1 MSNLLIKLAFSVL
14 IHYGYDDMMMMM
26 MIKFITIIIIIII
39 IIIIVVVVV
48 VVVWPSSLIFSGYLS
63 HVSAASHSLE
73 TRYEQYQGWLKTVI
87 IS

>member
-1 MSNLLIKLAFSVL
+1 
-14 IHYGYDDMMMMM
+14 MMMIMM
-26 MIKFITIIIIIII
+26 IIKFITIIIIIII
-39 IIIIVVVVV
+39 IIIIVVVVVVVV

-73 TRYEQYQGWLKTVI
+73 TRYEQYQGWLTTVI

>member
-1 MSNLLIKLAFSVL
+1 
-14 IHYGYDDMMMMM
+14 MMMMM
-26 MIKFITIIIIIII
+26 IIIKFITIIIIIII
-39 IIIIVVVVV
+39 IIIVV

>member
-1 MSNLLIKLAFSVL
+1 MSNLLIKLAFLVL

-26 MIKFITIIIIIII
+26 MIKFITIIIIII

>member
-1 MSNLLIKLAFSVL
+1 
-14 IHYGYDDMMMMM
+14 MMMIMM
-26 MIKFITIIIIIII
+26 IIKFITIIIIIII
-39 IIIIVVVVV
+39 IIIIVVV

-73 TRYEQYQGWLKTVI
+73 TRYEQYQGWLTTVI

>member
-1 MSNLLIKLAFSVL
+1 
-14 IHYGYDDMMMMM
+14 MMMMII
-26 MIKFITIIIIIII
+26 IKFITIIIIIII

-48 VVVWPSSLIFSGYLS
+48 WPSSLIFSGYLS
-63 HVSAASHSLE
+63 PVSAASHSLE

>member
-1 MSNLLIKLAFSVL
+1 
-14 IHYGYDDMMMMM
+14 MMMMM
-26 MIKFITIIIIIII
+26 IIIKFITIIIIIII
-39 IIIIVVVVV
+39 IIIIVV

>member
-1 MSNLLIKLAFSVL
+1 
-14 IHYGYDDMMMMM
+14 MMMIMM
-26 MIKFITIIIIIII
+26 IIKFITIIIIIII
-39 IIIIVVVVV
+39 IIIIVV

-73 TRYEQYQGWLKTVI
+73 TRYEQYQGWLTTVI

>member
-1 MSNLLIKLAFSVL
+1 
-14 IHYGYDDMMMMM
+14 MMIMMI
-26 MIKFITIIIIIII
+26 IKFITIIIIIII
-39 IIIIVVVVV
+39 IIIVVVVVVV

-73 TRYEQYQGWLKTVI
+73 TRYEQYQGWLTTVI

>member
-1 MSNLLIKLAFSVL
+1 
-14 IHYGYDDMMMMM
+14 MMMM
-26 MIKFITIIIIIII
+26 MIILKFITIIIIIII
-39 IIIIVVVVV
+39 IIVV

>member
-1 MSNLLIKLAFSVL
+1 MKLAFLVL

-26 MIKFITIIIIIII
+26 MIKFIIIIIIII
-39 IIIIVVVVV
+39 VVVV

>member
-1 MSNLLIKLAFSVL
+1 
-14 IHYGYDDMMMMM
+14 MMMMM
-26 MIKFITIIIIIII
+26 IIIKFITIIIIIII
-39 IIIIVVVVV
+39 IG
-48 VVVWPSSLIFSGYLS
+48 WSSSLIFSGYLS